1 MTPGITIIAA
11 VTRDGAIGKD
21 NDLLYH
27 ISADLKRFKSLT
39 MGHPI
44 LMGRKTFLSFPNG
57 PLPGRLNIV
66 LSRDPGFSHPGIAT
80 APSVGEAVSRYGR
93 GHDVLYVIGGGQVY
107 AEAMPLAS
115 RLELTVIDT
124 ERPDADTFF
133 PEADPREWQ
142 TVEESETFT
151 DPRSGVSYRF
161 VSLSRVTLPDIA
173 AEP

>member
-1 MTPGITIIAA
+1 MTPRLAIIAA

-66 LSRDPGFSHPGIAT
+66 LSRDPEFSHPGIVT
-80 APSVGEAVSRYGR
+80 APSVGEAVSRYGG
-93 GHDVLYVIGGGQVY
+93 GHDVIYVIGGGQVY
-107 AEAMPLAS
+107 AEAMSLAS
-115 RLELTVIDT
+115 CLELTVIDT
-124 ERPDADTFF
+124 DRPDADTFF
-133 PEADPREWQ
+133 PDVDPAEWE
-142 TVEESETFT
+142 TVEESEPQT
-151 DPRSGVSYRF
+151 DPRTGVSYRF
-161 VSLSRVTLPDIA
+161 VTLSRVTSPGTE